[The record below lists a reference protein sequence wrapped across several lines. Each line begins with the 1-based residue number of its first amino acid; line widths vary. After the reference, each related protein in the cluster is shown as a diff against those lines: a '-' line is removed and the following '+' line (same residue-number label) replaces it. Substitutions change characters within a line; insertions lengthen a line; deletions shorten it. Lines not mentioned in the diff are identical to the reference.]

1 MYVGYALP
9 NELSLDPVGE
19 EELPETWCISMGL
32 LLGGVTSE
40 VTGRVA
46 DGEELWE
53 GMEGGSDSD
62 VK

>member
-1 MYVGYALP
+1 MSLVWTQW
-9 NELSLDPVGE
+9 EKKSLD
-19 EELPETWCISMGL
+19 SQR
-32 LLGGVTSE
+32 LGVSAWVYYWGVTSE
-40 VTGRVA
+40 VTGRGA